1 MALEGQSSL
10 VFERVFDYAVA
21 MDHPAFRTADLV
33 GWVDA
38 LSMLASDV
46 PDCERIDRLRLLED
60 AKNAICAAQARE
72 AVALKASV
80 VAAEQARGVPA
91 DKRGRGVA
99 AQVALARRQ
108 SPHRGGRLVG
118 LAEALVY
125 ELPETMAALTRGVIG
140 EWQATLVCR
149 ETACLSREDRA
160 EVDRRMA
167 AELASLSDRQLVA
180 TALGHAC
187 QLDPRSVVERAG
199 RAEADRRVTLR
210 PAPDTMAILSAT
222 LPVAQAVAVWAALVR
237 AAETA
242 RAGGDGRSRGQVM
255 ADTLVTRCTGQAQAE
270 QVPVEVQLVMTDQA
284 LLWAGNSPVELPG
297 YGPVPA
303 EHARRLLANSEAP
316 VWLRRLYARPRTG
329 QLVAMESRR
338 RLFPEG
344 LRQFLTTRDRFCRTP
359 WCGAPIRHADHV
371 TPAAAGGPTSASNG
385 QGLCERCNQ
394 TKEVAGWRATPGRD
408 GTIVI
413 TTPTGHTYRSKPPPV
428 AGHTR
433 PVHLDIQFQIP
444 AAHVA

>member
-1 MALEGQSSL
+1 
-10 VFERVFDYAVA
+10 
-21 MDHPAFRTADLV
+21 MDHPSFRTADLV

-38 LSMLASDV
+38 LSLLASDV
-46 PDCERIDRLRLLED
+46 PDGERIDRLRLLED

-72 AVALKASV
+72 AAALKASV
-80 VAAEQARGVPA
+80 VAAEKARGVPA
-91 DKRGRGVA
+91 EKRGRGVA

-187 QLDPRSVVERAG
+187 QLDPRSVVERAA

-242 RAGGDGRSRGQVM
+242 RASGDGRSRGQAM

-270 QVPVEVQLVMTDQA
+270 QVPLEVQLVMTDQA

-394 TKEVAGWRATPGRD
+394 TKEAAGWRATAGRD

-428 AGHTR
+428 AGHAC

-444 AAHVA
+444 AAHAA

>member
-1 MALEGQSSL
+1 
-10 VFERVFDYAVA
+10 

-46 PDCERIDRLRLLED
+46 SDCERIDRLRLLED

-187 QLDPRSVVERAG
+187 QLDPRSVVERAA

-371 TPAAAGGPTSASNG
+371 TPAAAGGQTSASNG

-394 TKEVAGWRATPGRD
+394 TKEVARWRATPGRD

-428 AGHTR
+428 AGHAR

-444 AAHVA
+444 AAHAA

>member
-1 MALEGQSSL
+1 
-10 VFERVFDYAVA
+10 

-46 PDCERIDRLRLLED
+46 PDGERIDRLRLLED

-80 VAAEQARGVPA
+80 VAAERARGVPA

-187 QLDPRSVVERAG
+187 QLAG
-199 RAEADRRVTLR
+199 RR
-210 PAPDTMAILSAT
+210 
-222 LPVAQAVAVWAALVR
+222 Q
-237 AAETA
+237 
-242 RAGGDGRSRGQVM
+242 
-255 ADTLVTRCTGQAQAE
+255 TGE
-270 QVPVEVQLVMTDQA
+270 
-284 LLWAGNSPVELPG
+284 
-297 YGPVPA
+297 
-303 EHARRLLANSEAP
+303 
-316 VWLRRLYARPRTG
+316 
-329 QLVAMESRR
+329 
-338 RLFPEG
+338 
-344 LRQFLTTRDRFCRTP
+344 
-359 WCGAPIRHADHV
+359 
-371 TPAAAGGPTSASNG
+371 
-385 QGLCERCNQ
+385 
-394 TKEVAGWRATPGRD
+394 
-408 GTIVI
+408 
-413 TTPTGHTYRSKPPPV
+413 
-428 AGHTR
+428 
-433 PVHLDIQFQIP
+433 
-444 AAHVA
+444 

>member
-1 MALEGQSSL
+1 
-10 VFERVFDYAVA
+10 
-21 MDHPAFRTADLV
+21 MDHPSFRTADLV

-38 LSMLASDV
+38 LSLLASDV
-46 PDCERIDRLRLLED
+46 PDGERIDRLRLLED

-72 AVALKASV
+72 AAALKASV
-80 VAAEQARGVPA
+80 VAAEKARGVPA

-125 ELPETMAALTRGVIG
+125 ELPETMAAFTRGAIG

-149 ETACLSREDRA
+149 ETVCLSREDRA

-187 QLDPRSVVERAG
+187 QLDPRSVVERAA

-242 RAGGDGRSRGQVM
+242 RASGDGRSRGQVM

-270 QVPVEVQLVMTDQA
+270 QVPLEVQLVMTDQA

-394 TKEVAGWRATPGRD
+394 TKEAAGWRATAGRD

-428 AGHTR
+428 AGHAR

-444 AAHVA
+444 AAHAA

>member
-1 MALEGQSSL
+1 
-10 VFERVFDYAVA
+10 
-21 MDHPAFRTADLV
+21 MDHPSFRAADLV

-38 LSMLASDV
+38 LSLLASDV
-46 PDCERIDRLRLLED
+46 PDGERIDRLRLLDD

-72 AVALKASV
+72 AAALKASV
-80 VAAEQARGVPA
+80 VAAEKARGVPA

-149 ETACLSREDRA
+149 ETVCLSREDRA

-187 QLDPRSVVERAG
+187 QLDPRSVVERAA

-242 RAGGDGRSRGQVM
+242 RASGDRRSRGQVM

-270 QVPVEVQLVMTDQA
+270 QVPLEVQLVMTDQP

-394 TKEVAGWRATPGRD
+394 TKEAAGWRATAGRD

-428 AGHTR
+428 AGHAC

-444 AAHVA
+444 AAHAA

>member
-1 MALEGQSSL
+1 
-10 VFERVFDYAVA
+10 
-21 MDHPAFRTADLV
+21 MDHPSFRTADLV

-38 LSMLASDV
+38 LSLLASDV
-46 PDCERIDRLRLLED
+46 PDGERIDRLRLLED

-72 AVALKASV
+72 AAALKASV
-80 VAAEQARGVPA
+80 VAAEKARGVPA
-91 DKRGRGVA
+91 EKRGRGVA

-187 QLDPRSVVERAG
+187 QLDPRSVVERAA

-242 RAGGDGRSRGQVM
+242 RASGDGRSRGQAM

-270 QVPVEVQLVMTDQA
+270 QVPLEVQLVMTDQA

-394 TKEVAGWRATPGRD
+394 TKEAAGWRATAGRD

-428 AGHTR
+428 AGHAR

-444 AAHVA
+444 AAHAA

>member
-1 MALEGQSSL
+1 
-10 VFERVFDYAVA
+10 
-21 MDHPAFRTADLV
+21 MDHPSFRTADLV

-38 LSMLASDV
+38 LSLLASDV
-46 PDCERIDRLRLLED
+46 PDGERIDRLRLLED

-72 AVALKASV
+72 AAALKASV
-80 VAAEQARGVPA
+80 VAAEKARGVPA
-91 DKRGRGVA
+91 EKRGRGVA

-187 QLDPRSVVERAG
+187 QLDPRSVVERAA

-242 RAGGDGRSRGQVM
+242 RASGDGRSRGQAM

-270 QVPVEVQLVMTDQA
+270 QVPLEVQLVMTDQA

-394 TKEVAGWRATPGRD
+394 TKEAAGWRATAGRD

-413 TTPTGHTYRSKPPPV
+413 TSPTGHTYRCKPPPV
-428 AGHTR
+428 AGHAR

-444 AAHVA
+444 AAHAA